1 MCSKRR
7 RADYQHIVGK
17 CQPNVSSFITAFY
30 RLAHIFVSK
39 KLQIM
44 KKVRTIVAIL
54 LGILFPV
61 SAWAQGWVRGVVVDS
76 VNSPVAGAS
85 VRLYQEHD
93 TSSRKGGTTNRNG
106 QFELEKIADG
116 KYILNISFL
125 GYEDYSTEI
134 AVAGNTDVGL
144 IILKERPLDLDEV
157 VVSASLVKRFA
168 DKKEYRLT
176 SAEKSR
182 YSSALSALEFLPKI
196 QVLEQ
201 SVSSVDGKAVKILI
215 NGIPSTP
222 IDLSVISPEDI
233 AKIDY
238 YTQPPVQYSNMGLGA
253 VINVVTREKQNGG
266 SVGVNTQN
274 AVTTGFGNNVVNFKY
289 DWDHSQIGVTYNI
302 NYRNYNKRVLDEE
315 MAYSVGGTDFEK
327 RKSGRNSPYAYEQQM
342 AEISF
347 NNAKADNYLFS
358 AKLSF
363 NSLNCRRSSVQDIL
377 SSVDGKESHKTGE
390 SQDKD
395 KYISPVM
402 DMYFSK
408 SFGSK
413 HELIVNLVGTYYKS
427 DYDYEYQELQEAEP
441 DFETATVIHTDK
453 YSVIGE
459 ALYTYKMKTANLYA
473 GARYMYNNSIQNN
486 LPSNNK
492 ITAHEIY
499 SYLGITGMWGD
510 RFNYSISAG
519 VNNNIF
525 ITIENKTYNFTY
537 FRPQV
542 KLGYFI
548 DPSSDLMFNYEI
560 NTENPSVSSLTYNP
574 YYKDPNYIFVGN
586 PRLTPSNNH
595 DFSVSYF
602 KGFKKLGINAEV
614 GYSYTKDAIAPIFQS
629 DHTNIIETFGNL
641 DDAQNMKA
649 SLFLQWYPF
658 ANNVLR
664 LRLYSEVF
672 HQINKWGVSKWDHT
686 GYSIIPSVYLAYRQW
701 GLQVFYQTQKK
712 SLIGQTTRNIP
723 SMASVEFSYKPI
735 KNLTLTGGIRYPFYD
750 SWKQVSSVSGT
761 SLLRRTETERIVN
774 NANMVYV
781 NLVYNFSFG
790 QSKSG
795 VKLRMQNRDKDS
807 GILNRN

>member
-1 MCSKRR
+1 
-7 RADYQHIVGK
+7 
-17 CQPNVSSFITAFY
+17 
-30 RLAHIFVSK
+30 
-39 KLQIM
+39 M
-44 KKVRTIVAIL
+44 KKVRTIVATL

-134 AVAGNTDVGL
+134 AVAGNTGVGL

-196 QVLEQ
+196 QVLDQ

-289 DWDHSQIGVTYNI
+289 NWGHSQIGVTYNI

-363 NSLNCRRSSVQDIL
+363 NSLNRRRSSVQDIL

-459 ALYTYKMKTANLYA
+459 VLYTYKMKTANLYA

-525 ITIENKTYNFTY
+525 TTIENKTYNFTY

-602 KGFKKLGINAEV
+602 KGFKKLVINAEV

-641 DDAQNMKA
+641 DDAQNMKV

-658 ANNVLR
+658 ANNMLR

-672 HQINKWGVSKWDHT
+672 HQINKWGASKWDHT

-750 SWKQVSSVSGT
+750 SWKQVTSVSGT
-761 SLLRRTETERIVN
+761 SLLRRTETERIIN

-790 QSKSG
+790 QSESG
-795 VKLRMQNRDKDS
+795 VKLKMQNWDKDS

>member
-1 MCSKRR
+1 
-7 RADYQHIVGK
+7 
-17 CQPNVSSFITAFY
+17 
-30 RLAHIFVSK
+30 
-39 KLQIM
+39 M
-44 KKVRTIVAIL
+44 KKVRTIVATL

-85 VRLYQEHD
+85 VRLYQEHN

-196 QVLEQ
+196 QVLDQ

-289 DWDHSQIGVTYNI
+289 NWGHSQIGVTYNI

-363 NSLNCRRSSVQDIL
+363 NSLNRRRSSVQDIL

-395 KYISPVM
+395 KYISQVM

-525 ITIENKTYNFTY
+525 TTIENKTYNFTY

-602 KGFKKLGINAEV
+602 KGFKKLVINAEV

-641 DDAQNMKA
+641 DYAQNMKV

-658 ANNVLR
+658 ANNMLR

-672 HQINKWGVSKWDHT
+672 HQINKWGASKWDHT

-750 SWKQVSSVSGT
+750 SWKQVTSVSGT

-790 QSKSG
+790 QSESG
-795 VKLRMQNRDKDS
+795 VKLKMQNRDKDS

>member
-1 MCSKRR
+1 
-7 RADYQHIVGK
+7 
-17 CQPNVSSFITAFY
+17 
-30 RLAHIFVSK
+30 
-39 KLQIM
+39 M
-44 KKVRTIVAIL
+44 KKVRTIVATL

-85 VRLYQEHD
+85 VRLYQEHN

-196 QVLEQ
+196 QVLDQ

-289 DWDHSQIGVTYNI
+289 NWGHSQIGVTYNI

-363 NSLNCRRSSVQDIL
+363 NSLNRRRSSVQDIL

-459 ALYTYKMKTANLYA
+459 VLYTYKMKTANLYA

-525 ITIENKTYNFTY
+525 TTIENKTYNFTY

-602 KGFKKLGINAEV
+602 KGFKKLVINAEV

-641 DDAQNMKA
+641 DYAQNMKV

-658 ANNVLR
+658 ANNMLR

-672 HQINKWGVSKWDHT
+672 HQINKWGASKWDHT

-750 SWKQVSSVSGT
+750 SWKQVTSVSGT
-761 SLLRRTETERIVN
+761 SLLRRTETERIIN

-790 QSKSG
+790 QSESG
-795 VKLRMQNRDKDS
+795 VKLKMQNWDKDS

>member
-1 MCSKRR
+1 
-7 RADYQHIVGK
+7 
-17 CQPNVSSFITAFY
+17 
-30 RLAHIFVSK
+30 
-39 KLQIM
+39 M

-196 QVLEQ
+196 QVLDQ

-315 MAYSVGGTDFEK
+315 MAYSVGETDFEK

-363 NSLNCRRSSVQDIL
+363 NSLNRRRSSVQDIL

-390 SQDKD
+390 SQDTD

-459 ALYTYKMKTANLYA
+459 VLYTYKMKTANLYA

-602 KGFKKLGINAEV
+602 KGFKKLVINAEV
-614 GYSYTKDAIAPIFQS
+614 GYSYTKDVIAPIFQS

>member
-1 MCSKRR
+1 
-7 RADYQHIVGK
+7 
-17 CQPNVSSFITAFY
+17 
-30 RLAHIFVSK
+30 
-39 KLQIM
+39 M
-44 KKVRTIVAIL
+44 KKVRTIVTTL
-54 LGILFPV
+54 LWILFPV

-76 VNSPVAGAS
+76 GNSPVAGAS

-93 TSSRKGGTTNRNG
+93 TSSSKGGTTNRKG
-106 QFELEKIADG
+106 QFELEKVADG

-134 AVAGNTDVGL
+134 TVVGNTDVGL

-176 SAEKSR
+176 SAEKER

-196 QVLEQ
+196 QVLDQ

-238 YTQPPVQYSNMGLGA
+238 YTQPPVQYSNMGLGV

-266 SVGVNTQN
+266 LVGVNTQN

-289 DWDHSQIGVTYNI
+289 NWGHSQIGVTYNI

-327 RKSGRNSPYAYEQQM
+327 RKSGCNSPYAYEQQM

-358 AKLSF
+358 TKLSF
-363 NSLNCRRSSVQDIL
+363 NSLNRRRSSVQDIL

-390 SQDKD
+390 SWDKD

-519 VNNNIF
+519 VNNHIF
-525 ITIENKTYNFTY
+525 TTIENKTYNFTY

-542 KLGYFI
+542 KWGYFI

-574 YYKDPNYIFVGN
+574 YYKDPDYIFVGN
-586 PRLTPSNNH
+586 PHLTPSNNH
-595 DFSVSYF
+595 DFSFSYF
-602 KGFKKLGINAEV
+602 KGFKKCIINAEV

-641 DDAQNMKA
+641 DYAQNMKA

-658 ANNVLR
+658 SNNMLR

-672 HQINKWGVSKWDHT
+672 HQINKRGASKWNHT
-686 GYSIIPSVYLAYRQW
+686 GYSIIPSVYLAWHQW

-712 SLIGQTTRNIP
+712 SLIGQTTKNIP
-723 SMASVEFSYKPI
+723 SMASVELSYKPI

-750 SWKQVSSVSGT
+750 SWKQVTSVFGT

-795 VKLRMQNRDKDS
+795 VKLKMQNRDKDS

>member
-1 MCSKRR
+1 
-7 RADYQHIVGK
+7 
-17 CQPNVSSFITAFY
+17 
-30 RLAHIFVSK
+30 
-39 KLQIM
+39 M
-44 KKVRTIVAIL
+44 KKVRTIVATL

-134 AVAGNTDVGL
+134 AVAGNTGVGL

-196 QVLEQ
+196 QVLDQ

-289 DWDHSQIGVTYNI
+289 NWGHSQIGVTYNI

-363 NSLNCRRSSVQDIL
+363 NSLNRRRSSVQDIL

-441 DFETATVIHTDK
+441 DFETATVIHTGK

-459 ALYTYKMKTANLYA
+459 VLYTYKMKTANLYA

-525 ITIENKTYNFTY
+525 TTIENKTYNFTY

-602 KGFKKLGINAEV
+602 KGFKKLVINAEV

-641 DDAQNMKA
+641 DDAQNMKV

-658 ANNVLR
+658 ANNMLR

-672 HQINKWGVSKWDHT
+672 HQINKWGASKWDHT

-750 SWKQVSSVSGT
+750 SWKQVTSVSGT
-761 SLLRRTETERIVN
+761 SLLRRTETERIIN

-790 QSKSG
+790 QSESG
-795 VKLRMQNRDKDS
+795 VKLKMQNWDKDS

>member
-1 MCSKRR
+1 
-7 RADYQHIVGK
+7 
-17 CQPNVSSFITAFY
+17 
-30 RLAHIFVSK
+30 
-39 KLQIM
+39 M
-44 KKVRTIVAIL
+44 KKVRTIVATL

-134 AVAGNTDVGL
+134 AVAGNTGVGL

-196 QVLEQ
+196 QVLDQ

-347 NNAKADNYLFS
+347 NNAKADNYLFR

-363 NSLNCRRSSVQDIL
+363 NSLNRRRSSVQDIL

-525 ITIENKTYNFTY
+525 TTIENKTYNFTY

-602 KGFKKLGINAEV
+602 KGFKKLVINAEV

-641 DDAQNMKA
+641 DDAQNMKV

-658 ANNVLR
+658 ANNMLR

-672 HQINKWGVSKWDHT
+672 HQINKWGASKWDHT

-750 SWKQVSSVSGT
+750 SWKQVTSVSGT
-761 SLLRRTETERIVN
+761 SLLRRTETERIIN

-790 QSKSG
+790 QSESG
-795 VKLRMQNRDKDS
+795 VKLKMQNRDKDS

>member
-1 MCSKRR
+1 
-7 RADYQHIVGK
+7 
-17 CQPNVSSFITAFY
+17 
-30 RLAHIFVSK
+30 
-39 KLQIM
+39 M
-44 KKVRTIVAIL
+44 KKVRTIVATL

-85 VRLYQEHD
+85 VRLYQEHN

-196 QVLEQ
+196 QVLDQ

-289 DWDHSQIGVTYNI
+289 NWGHSQIGVTYNI

-363 NSLNCRRSSVQDIL
+363 NSLNRSRSSVQDIL

-459 ALYTYKMKTANLYA
+459 VLYTYKMKTANLYA

-525 ITIENKTYNFTY
+525 TTIENKTYNFTY

-574 YYKDPNYIFVGN
+574 YYKDPNYIFVGT

-602 KGFKKLGINAEV
+602 KGFKKFIINAEV

-641 DDAQNMKA
+641 DYAQNMKA

-672 HQINKWGVSKWDHT
+672 HQINKWGASKWDHT

-790 QSKSG
+790 QSESG
-795 VKLRMQNRDKDS
+795 VKLKMQNRDKDS

>member
-1 MCSKRR
+1 
-7 RADYQHIVGK
+7 
-17 CQPNVSSFITAFY
+17 
-30 RLAHIFVSK
+30 
-39 KLQIM
+39 M
-44 KKVRTIVAIL
+44 KKVRTIVTTL
-54 LGILFPV
+54 LWILFPV
-61 SAWAQGWVRGVVVDS
+61 SAWAQGLVRGVVVDS
-76 VNSPVAGAS
+76 GNSPVAGAS

-93 TSSRKGGTTNRNG
+93 TSSSKGGTTNRKG
-106 QFELEKIADG
+106 QFELEKVADG

-134 AVAGNTDVGL
+134 TVAGNTDVGL
-144 IILKERPLDLDEV
+144 IILKERSLDLDEV

-176 SAEKSR
+176 SAEKGR

-196 QVLEQ
+196 QVLDQ

-238 YTQPPVQYSNMGLGA
+238 YTQPPVQYSNMGLGT
-253 VINVVTREKQNGG
+253 VINVVTREKQKGG

-274 AVTTGFGNNVVNFKY
+274 AVTTRFGNNVVNFKY
-289 DWDHSQIGVTYNI
+289 NWGHSQIGATYNI

-327 RKSGRNSPYAYEQQM
+327 RKSGCNSPYAYEQQM

-358 AKLSF
+358 TKLSF
-363 NSLNCRRSSVQDIL
+363 NSLNRRRSSVQDIL

-390 SQDKD
+390 SWDKD

-427 DYDYEYQELQEAEP
+427 DYDYEYQELLEAEP

-453 YSVIGE
+453 YSAIGE

-473 GARYMYNNSIQNN
+473 GSRYMYNNSIQNN

-519 VNNNIF
+519 VNNHIF
-525 ITIENKTYNFTY
+525 TTIENKTYNFTY

-542 KLGYFI
+542 KWGYFI

-574 YYKDPNYIFVGN
+574 YYKDPDYIFVGN
-586 PRLTPSNNH
+586 PHLTPSNNH
-595 DFSVSYF
+595 DFSFSYF
-602 KGFKKLGINAEV
+602 KGFKKCIINAEV

-641 DDAQNMKA
+641 DYAQNMKA

-658 ANNVLR
+658 SNNMLR

-672 HQINKWGVSKWDHT
+672 HQINKRGASKWNHT
-686 GYSIIPSVYLAYRQW
+686 GYSIIPSVYLAWHQW

-712 SLIGQTTRNIP
+712 SLIGQTTKNIP
-723 SMASVEFSYKPI
+723 SMASVELSYKPI

-750 SWKQVSSVSGT
+750 SWKQVTSVFGT

-795 VKLRMQNRDKDS
+795 VKLKMQNRDKDS

>member
-1 MCSKRR
+1 
-7 RADYQHIVGK
+7 
-17 CQPNVSSFITAFY
+17 
-30 RLAHIFVSK
+30 
-39 KLQIM
+39 M
-44 KKVRTIVAIL
+44 KKVRTIVATL

-134 AVAGNTDVGL
+134 AVAGNTGVGL

-196 QVLEQ
+196 QVLDQ

-222 IDLSVISPEDI
+222 IDLSVILPEDI

-289 DWDHSQIGVTYNI
+289 NWGHSQIGVTYNI

-363 NSLNCRRSSVQDIL
+363 NSLNRRRSSVQDIL

-459 ALYTYKMKTANLYA
+459 VLYTYKMKTANLYA

-525 ITIENKTYNFTY
+525 TTIENKTYNFTY

-602 KGFKKLGINAEV
+602 KGFKKLVINAEV

-641 DDAQNMKA
+641 DYAQNMKV

-658 ANNVLR
+658 ANNMLR

-672 HQINKWGVSKWDHT
+672 HQINKWGASKWDHT

-790 QSKSG
+790 QSESG
-795 VKLRMQNRDKDS
+795 VKLKMQNRDKDS

>member
-1 MCSKRR
+1 
-7 RADYQHIVGK
+7 
-17 CQPNVSSFITAFY
+17 
-30 RLAHIFVSK
+30 
-39 KLQIM
+39 M

-134 AVAGNTDVGL
+134 AVAGNTGVGL

-196 QVLEQ
+196 QVLDQ

-289 DWDHSQIGVTYNI
+289 NWGHSQIGVTYNI

-363 NSLNCRRSSVQDIL
+363 NSLNRRRSSVQDIL

-459 ALYTYKMKTANLYA
+459 VLYTYKMKTANLYA

-525 ITIENKTYNFTY
+525 TTIENKTYNFTY

-602 KGFKKLGINAEV
+602 KGFKKLVINAEV

-641 DDAQNMKA
+641 DDAQNMKV

-658 ANNVLR
+658 ANNMLR

-672 HQINKWGVSKWDHT
+672 HQINKWGASKWDHT

-790 QSKSG
+790 QSESG
-795 VKLRMQNRDKDS
+795 VKLKMQNRDKDS

>member
-1 MCSKRR
+1 
-7 RADYQHIVGK
+7 
-17 CQPNVSSFITAFY
+17 
-30 RLAHIFVSK
+30 
-39 KLQIM
+39 M

-176 SAEKSR
+176 SAEKNR

-363 NSLNCRRSSVQDIL
+363 NSLNRRRSSVQDIL

-390 SQDKD
+390 SQDTD

-459 ALYTYKMKTANLYA
+459 VLYTYKMKTANLYA

-499 SYLGITGMWGD
+499 FYLGITGMWGD

-574 YYKDPNYIFVGN
+574 YYKNPNYIFVGN

-602 KGFKKLGINAEV
+602 KGFKKLVINAEV

>member
-1 MCSKRR
+1 
-7 RADYQHIVGK
+7 
-17 CQPNVSSFITAFY
+17 
-30 RLAHIFVSK
+30 
-39 KLQIM
+39 M
-44 KKVRTIVAIL
+44 KKVRTIVATL

-196 QVLEQ
+196 QVLDQ

-289 DWDHSQIGVTYNI
+289 NWGHSQIGVTYNI

-363 NSLNCRRSSVQDIL
+363 NSLNRRRSSVQDIL

-459 ALYTYKMKTANLYA
+459 VLYTYKMKTANLYA

-525 ITIENKTYNFTY
+525 TTIENKTYNFTY

-574 YYKDPNYIFVGN
+574 YYKDPNYIFVGT

-602 KGFKKLGINAEV
+602 KGFKKFIINAEV

-641 DDAQNMKA
+641 DYAQNMKA

-672 HQINKWGVSKWDHT
+672 HQINKWGASKWDHT

-750 SWKQVSSVSGT
+750 SWKQVTSVSGT

-790 QSKSG
+790 QSESG
-795 VKLRMQNRDKDS
+795 VKLKMQNRDKDS

>member
-1 MCSKRR
+1 M
-7 RADYQHIVGK
+7 
-17 CQPNVSSFITAFY
+17 
-30 RLAHIFVSK
+30 
-39 KLQIM
+39 
-44 KKVRTIVAIL
+44 
-54 LGILFPV
+54 
-61 SAWAQGWVRGVVVDS
+61 
-76 VNSPVAGAS
+76 
-85 VRLYQEHD
+85 RLYQEHN

-196 QVLEQ
+196 QVLAQ

-289 DWDHSQIGVTYNI
+289 NWGHSQIGVTYNI

-363 NSLNCRRSSVQDIL
+363 NSLNRRRSSVQDIL

-459 ALYTYKMKTANLYA
+459 VLYTYKMKTANLYA

-525 ITIENKTYNFTY
+525 TTIENKTYNFTY

-602 KGFKKLGINAEV
+602 KGFKKLVINAEV

-641 DDAQNMKA
+641 DDAQNMKV

-658 ANNVLR
+658 ANNMLR

-672 HQINKWGVSKWDHT
+672 HQINKWGASKWDHT

-723 SMASVEFSYKPI
+723 SMASVEFSYNPI

-750 SWKQVSSVSGT
+750 SWKQVTSVSGT
-761 SLLRRTETERIVN
+761 SLLRRTETERIIN

-790 QSKSG
+790 QSESG
-795 VKLRMQNRDKDS
+795 VKLKMQNWDKDS

>member
-1 MCSKRR
+1 
-7 RADYQHIVGK
+7 
-17 CQPNVSSFITAFY
+17 
-30 RLAHIFVSK
+30 
-39 KLQIM
+39 M
-44 KKVRTIVAIL
+44 KKVRTIVATL

-85 VRLYQEHD
+85 VRLYQEHN

-196 QVLEQ
+196 QVLDQ

-289 DWDHSQIGVTYNI
+289 NWGHSQIGVTYNI

-363 NSLNCRRSSVQDIL
+363 NSLNRRRSSVQDIL

-459 ALYTYKMKTANLYA
+459 VLYTYKMKTANLYA

-525 ITIENKTYNFTY
+525 TTIENKTYNFTY

-602 KGFKKLGINAEV
+602 KGFKKLVINAEV

-658 ANNVLR
+658 ANNMLR

-672 HQINKWGVSKWDHT
+672 HQINKWGASKWDHT

-790 QSKSG
+790 QSESG
-795 VKLRMQNRDKDS
+795 VKLKMQNRDKDS

>member
-1 MCSKRR
+1 
-7 RADYQHIVGK
+7 
-17 CQPNVSSFITAFY
+17 
-30 RLAHIFVSK
+30 
-39 KLQIM
+39 M
-44 KKVRTIVAIL
+44 KKVRTIVATL

-134 AVAGNTDVGL
+134 AVAGNTGVGL

-196 QVLEQ
+196 QVLDQ

-289 DWDHSQIGVTYNI
+289 NWGHSQIGVTYNI

-363 NSLNCRRSSVQDIL
+363 NSLNRRRSSVQDIL

-492 ITAHEIY
+492 ITTHEIY

-525 ITIENKTYNFTY
+525 TTIENKTYNFTY

-602 KGFKKLGINAEV
+602 KGFKKLVINAEV

-641 DDAQNMKA
+641 DDAQNMKV

-658 ANNVLR
+658 ANNMLR

-672 HQINKWGVSKWDHT
+672 HQINKWGASKWDHT

-790 QSKSG
+790 QSESG
-795 VKLRMQNRDKDS
+795 VKLKMQNWDKDS